1 MSYLIDTNIFL
12 EILLR
17 QSKKEICKTFLQQNV
32 GKFYIS
38 DFSFHSIGVILLRYG
53 KSNVFA
59 EFVRDVLPAAEIISL
74 PASLYSNLIGIN
86 QERQLDFDDAYQ
98 FAVAKTNQLQIVTM
112 DRDFMKVQD
121 LIAVVFL

>member
-1 MSYLIDTNIFL
+1 MIYLIDTNIFL

-74 PASLYSNLIGIN
+74 PTSLYSNLIDIN
-86 QERQLDFDDAYQ
+86 QER
-98 FAVAKTNQLQIVTM
+98 
-112 DRDFMKVQD
+112 
-121 LIAVVFL
+121 

>member
-1 MSYLIDTNIFL
+1 MIYLIDTNIFL

-17 QSKKEICKTFLQQNV
+17 QSKKEICKAFLQQNI
-32 GKFYIS
+32 GKFCIS
-38 DFSFHSIGVILLRYG
+38 DFSFHSISVILLRYG

-121 LIAVVFL
+121 LVEVIFL